1 MINKWHIFDFLPHG
15 QMIKLDIIYC
25 GVDSGLAATVV
36 NLNLFSSRLQPS
48 SGWIRVLMA
57 LRYLTLALPPSVLNG
72 PNCGWRSREM
82 ALMTPRRGLCGC
94 SDLWFSTSKQ
104 CWPLNGV
111 FHFKFLTLA
120 IIHTHNKVVG
130 LICPGKVILKA
141 SVKYQ
146 VQDTGYRTWN
156 IVPSTFKEVFQ
167 DV

>member
-57 LRYLTLALPPSVLNG
+57 SRYLTLALPPSVLNG

-94 SDLWFSTSKQ
+94 Y
-104 CWPLNGV
+104 V
-111 FHFKFLTLA
+111 LTFGSA
-120 IIHTHNKVVG
+120 
-130 LICPGKVILKA
+130 
-141 SVKYQ
+141 Q
-146 VQDTGYRTWN
+146 VNNVDHYKWG
-156 IVPSTFKEVFQ
+156 ISF
-167 DV
+167 